1 MVTRGRLYP
10 SHFAIECFRAQTYEN
25 RELVIVCDD
34 PGAPIA
40 AYVAG
45 LKDPKIRYV
54 ETAHARLGDLRNV
67 SVAEARGELVCQWD
81 DDDLYHSKRLEYQ
94 VETLLEAGVAAHF
107 LGRWTMWWPRR
118 RQLALS
124 AIRVWEG
131 TMLARREAV
140 GKYPSQGREE
150 DTKMVAELMENH
162 RIIVTDAPEIYCY
175 IVHGRNTCDE
185 DHFDFMFTT
194 ASWVFSDY
202 ESEVAKRAGHFP
214 LRDYMDR
221 MDKTA
226 KGEAEIAAPVFSGE
240 AFGAQRLTIDAARFD
255 KCTFN
260 GTKFVYNGGEPPLF
274 YSCSFH
280 HVGFEFNGPAGHTF
294 ALLRWL
300 TEQGI
305 IQGLATV
312 PNG

>member
-34 PGAPIA
+34 PAAPLA
-40 AYVAG
+40 SYVAG
-45 LKDPKIRYV
+45 LDDPKIRYV

-94 VETLLEAGVAAHF
+94 AETLLESGAAAHF

-118 RQLALS
+118 RKLAMS
-124 AIRVWEG
+124 SIRVWEG

-140 GKYPSQGREE
+140 GNYPAQSREE
-150 DTKMVAELMENH
+150 DTAMVTELMDKH
-162 RIIVTDAPEIYCY
+162 RIMVTDEPDIYCY
-175 IVHGRNTCDE
+175 IVHGRNTCDQ
-185 DHFDFMFTT
+185 DHFDFMFET

-202 ESEVAKRAGHFP
+202 EAEVAKRAGHFP
-214 LRDYMDR
+214 LRDYLDR
-221 MDKTA
+221 LDKTA
-226 KGEAEIAAPVFSGE
+226 KGEVEEGVPDFSGT
-240 AFGAQRLTIDAARFD
+240 AFGGQRVTIDGGRFR
-255 KCTFN
+255 KCRFN
-260 GTKFVYNGGEPPLF
+260 GTTFIYNGGKPPLF
-274 YSCSFH
+274 ENCSFH
-280 HVGFEFNGPAGHTF
+280 KVGFDFSGPAGHTF

-300 TEQGI
+300 TDEGI
-305 IQGLATV
+305 IPGITKSQSG
-312 PNG
+312 